1 MEASLLVLVF
11 LVLAIFAQ
19 VCSSSSIVLADL
31 QRPECKTTVLSR
43 DVDAISFAASLAV
56 LLHSLLA
63 LLLALFVQQPVY
75 VRTDTN

>member
-1 MEASLLVLVF
+1 MKGFLLVLVF
-11 LVLAIFAQ
+11 IVAAIFAQ
-19 VCSSSSIVLADL
+19 VRSSSSIFLADL
-31 QRPECKTTVLSR
+31 QRLERKTTVWSR